1 MDKLALVQWQWV
13 MLWGLCF
20 LGVFVVLALL
30 RRFGVEQ
37 EESKHRQDDHD
48 SKLKVAARAYGIKPW
63 LANSIML
70 SPLVLALVVCWVLMF
85 PPTPYIQSIAVEWI
99 ILGEHHPV

>member
-1 MDKLALVQWQWV
+1 MDKLALVQWSWIMRWFV
-13 MLWGLCF
+13 CF

-30 RRFGVEQ
+30 KRSGVGQ
-37 EESKHRQDDHD
+37 EESKHRQDSHG
-48 SKLKVAARAYGIKPW
+48 SGLKAAARAYGIKPW

-99 ILGEHHPV
+99 ILGE